1 MAECMPPSIDL
12 KAYLQRIGHPTPV
25 APDEHTLRALAIAH
39 AAAIPFENLDPLLGI
54 PVELTPDAVERK
66 LVQAHRGGYC
76 FEQNLLFAEAL
87 RAVGFEVTGLVAR
100 VLWKRPEEAMTPHTH
115 MLLRIELAG
124 ETWLA
129 DVGFGGQTLTGALR
143 LRPGIEQPTTHEPF
157 RLMMVDGDWRM
168 QSLVRGHWLSLYRFD
183 LRRAWPAD
191 YAMANYYVS
200 TWPQSSF
207 ARDLVVCRTDAERR
221 LGLHN
226 REFTVRRM
234 DREPERRILHGSA
247 EIRRVLEK
255 EFLLR
260 LPEHPRFGARLDGL
274 PD

>member
-1 MAECMPPSIDL
+1 MSHSIDL
-12 KAYLQRIGHPTPV
+12 EAYLRRIGHDAPV
-25 APDEHTLRALAIAH
+25 APDEATLRALAAAH
-39 AAAIPFENLDPLLGI
+39 AAAIPFENLDPLLRI
-54 PVELTPDAVERK
+54 PVELTPEAVERK
-66 LVQAHRGGYC
+66 LVLAHRGGYC

-100 VLWKRPEEAMTPHTH
+100 VLWKRPEDAITAHTH

-124 ETWLA
+124 ESWLA

-143 LRPGIEQPTTHEPF
+143 LRPGIEQPTSHEPF

-168 QSLVRGHWLSLYRFD
+168 QSLVHGQWLSLYRFD
-183 LRRAWPAD
+183 LRRAWPID
-191 YAMANYYVS
+191 YAVANYYVS

-207 ARDLVVCRTDAERR
+207 ANDLVVCRTDAERR
-221 LGLHN
+221 LSLHN

-234 DREPERRILHGSA
+234 EREPERRMLRGSA

-260 LPEHPRFGARLDGL
+260 LPEHPRLGSLLDGL
-274 PD
+274 PN